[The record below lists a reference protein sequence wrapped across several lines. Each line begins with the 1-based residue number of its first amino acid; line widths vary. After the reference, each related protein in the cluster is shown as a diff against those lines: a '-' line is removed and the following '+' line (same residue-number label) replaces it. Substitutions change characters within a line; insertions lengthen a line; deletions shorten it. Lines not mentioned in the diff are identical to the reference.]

1 MHAHKMAFSADLH
14 RVNSPFRPLAR
25 RQVLRCGCCA
35 FDSRPTMSLTLPD
48 IDRLAQLARLDLTAS
63 ERDHMLT
70 DLNAFFAVVEQ
81 MRAVNTDGVEPLSHP
96 LSAVQDMPL
105 RLRDDAVTEGN
116 IRDAALRNAPDAQD
130 GLFLVPRVVE

>member
-1 MHAHKMAFSADLH
+1 
-14 RVNSPFRPLAR
+14 
-25 RQVLRCGCCA
+25 
-35 FDSRPTMSLTLPD
+35 MSLTLPD

-63 ERDHMLT
+63 ERDHLLT

-81 MRAVNTDGVEPLSHP
+81 MRAVDTDGVEPLAHP

-105 RLRDDAVTEGN
+105 RLREDAVTEGN

>member
-1 MHAHKMAFSADLH
+1 
-14 RVNSPFRPLAR
+14 
-25 RQVLRCGCCA
+25 
-35 FDSRPTMSLTLPD
+35 MSLTLPD
-48 IDRLAQLARLDLTAS
+48 IDRLAQLARLDLSAS
-63 ERDHMLT
+63 ERAHMLT

-81 MRAVNTDGVEPLSHP
+81 MRAVDTTNIAPLAHP

-105 RLRDDAVTEGN
+105 RLRADAVTEGN